1 MELVFLVTI
10 PKCFNWSKMHIA
22 KWKLFQADV
31 FYIMTNDGKLEFF
44 MYITVYVNQMTYIY
58 QG

>member
-1 MELVFLVTI
+1 
-10 PKCFNWSKMHIA
+10 MHIA